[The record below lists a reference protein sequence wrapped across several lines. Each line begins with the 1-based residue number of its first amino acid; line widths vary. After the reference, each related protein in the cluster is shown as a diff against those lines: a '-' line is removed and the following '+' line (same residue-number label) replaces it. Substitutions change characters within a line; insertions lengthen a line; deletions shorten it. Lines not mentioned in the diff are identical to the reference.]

1 MISSPGT
8 RLALLVLALV
18 GACASSPPQGAAESV
33 TAAVGADGVQ
43 RAAIVGGAY
52 WFKPSHVS
60 VKANRPVELAVSK
73 APGLVPHSFVI
84 DAPQAGI
91 KVDVEL
97 AAEPRTVRFVP
108 TQPGRY
114 AYYCDKSLLGDG
126 HREKGMAG
134 VLEVTAQ

>member
-1 MISSPGT
+1 MRSLFRTLSVLPI
-8 RLALLVLALV
+8 LALAA
-18 GACASSPPQGAAESV
+18 ACATTPPEGTAERV
-33 TAAVGADGVQ
+33 TAATGADGVQ

-52 WFKPSHVS
+52 WFKPRHVT
-60 VKANRPVELAVSK
+60 VVANRPVELAVSK
-73 APGLVPHSFVI
+73 TPGLVPHSFVI

-108 TQPGRY
+108 TQPGTY
-114 AYYCDKSLLGDG
+114 AYYCDKSLLGDS

-134 VLEVTAQ
+134 VLEVTAR